1 MKHKPLTFEGG
12 VRYVESLVPETQDQF
27 DAWFEKEL
35 STPCVR
41 NLMVGVDM
49 FGNARYADGMVH
61 DEGKSNACLI
71 SMSRRSAIEKAIW
84 QALADAYGEGVHDGM
99 NK

>member
-1 MKHKPLTFEGG
+1 VKHKPLTFEGG
-12 VRYVESLVPETQDQF
+12 KRYVNSLGKLETWTSP
-27 DAWFEKEL
+27 A
-35 STPCVR
+35 TR

-61 DEGKSNACLI
+61 DEGKSSEASCLI
-71 SMSRRSAIEKAIW
+71 SRTRRSTVEAAIA